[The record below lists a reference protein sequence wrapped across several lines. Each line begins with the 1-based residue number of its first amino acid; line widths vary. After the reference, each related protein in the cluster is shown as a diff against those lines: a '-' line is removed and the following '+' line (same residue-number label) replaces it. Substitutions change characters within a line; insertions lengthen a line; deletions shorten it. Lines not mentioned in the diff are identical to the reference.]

1 MYILACWWPR
11 WPVWFTD
18 RCSKVSSMVILH
30 IEQCADLWECLPED
44 LHMFLY
50 IYMYVYIYIHIYIC
64 MYIYVSS
71 CTITNH
77 SSNCS
82 HFWFGF
88 AFSIVHEE
96 TMSDA
101 FVNHNK
107 HRFRLLWP
115 PFLCGFV
122 FSNPREHEKTV
133 SDEFVYNKQ
142 TLVQIVANLILVR
155 VRVFQSKGT
164 WGDYVRYVQ

>member
-1 MYILACWWPR
+1 M
-11 WPVWFTD
+11 
-18 RCSKVSSMVILH
+18 
-30 IEQCADLWECLPED
+30 
-44 LHMFLY
+44 
-50 IYMYVYIYIHIYIC
+50 
-64 MYIYVSS
+64 SS

-115 PFLCGFV
+115 PFLCGFA

-164 WGDYVRYVQ
+164 